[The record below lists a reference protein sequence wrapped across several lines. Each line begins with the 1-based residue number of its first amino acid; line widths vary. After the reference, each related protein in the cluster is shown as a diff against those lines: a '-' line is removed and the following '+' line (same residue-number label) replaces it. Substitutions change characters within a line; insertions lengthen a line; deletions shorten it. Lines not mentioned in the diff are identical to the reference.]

1 MSRVQWRQHVTTET
15 RPDPPD
21 SAAIVGEDLE
31 QSLVDAGVTA
41 PHARALRAAVEL
53 IVLRMRG
60 TVATKDDLMVV
71 KDDLRR
77 EIDGLRR
84 EMRWTG
90 FLIVTVFG
98 GMLIALLTR
107 TF

>member
-1 MSRVQWRQHVTTET
+1 
-15 RPDPPD
+15 
-21 SAAIVGEDLE
+21 
-31 QSLVDAGVTA
+31 
-41 PHARALRAAVEL
+41 
-53 IVLRMRG
+53 MRG
-60 TVATKDDLMVV
+60 SVATKDDLMVA

-77 EIDGLRR
+77 EFDGLRREFDGLRR

-90 FLIVTVFG
+90 FLIITVFG

>member
-1 MSRVQWRQHVTTET
+1 MTTET

-21 SAAIVGEDLE
+21 AGGIVGEHLE
-31 QSLVDAGVTA
+31 QTLVDAGVSG
-41 PHARALRAAVEL
+41 PNSRALRAAVEL
-53 IVLRMRG
+53 IVLRLRA
-60 TVATKDDLMVV
+60 TVSTKDDLAVV

-84 EMRWTG
+84 EMRWTT
-90 FLIVTVFG
+90 FLIISVLG

>member
-1 MSRVQWRQHVTTET
+1 
-15 RPDPPD
+15 
-21 SAAIVGEDLE
+21 
-31 QSLVDAGVTA
+31 
-41 PHARALRAAVEL
+41 
-53 IVLRMRG
+53 MRG
-60 TVATKDDLMVV
+60 SVATKDDLMVV

-90 FLIVTVFG
+90 FLIITVFG